1 MEMGGMEWNH
11 WNIIQDGIAQSIG
24 NRETQDRLNP
34 RFE

>member
-1 MEMGGMEWNH
+1 MEWNH

-24 NRETQDRLNP
+24 IREMQDTLNP